1 MISVKLMNAV
11 KSELTRRLFFYGL
24 HEGAMLPLTLTSY
37 VLDVNCF
44 MYVNWVVSET
54 PVYVYWSCT
63 AVRFHTETNY
73 RKIPKIS
80 LGAYIFQRPF
90 LRGLFLQGLIFGWA
104 YLRRE
109 ICVSKSIGLALQLEV
124 NLPFLLCFTLY
135 SRAIFLISTRG
146 AYIWRGDL
154 TEGFLR
160 HGIGGL
166 YLEGL
171 IFGILGYSTMEES
184 FRPLYIS
191 VDQTFFSGDFFLPL
205 CEVIHVYSCGNFC
218 KTKLKNLSFCLPFV
232 HF

>member
-90 LRGLFLQGLIFGWA
+90 LRGLFLQGLILGGA

-135 SRAIFLISTRG
+135 SRAIFLISPRG
-146 AYIWRGDL
+146 TYIWRGL
-154 TEGFLR
+154 
-160 HGIGGL
+160 
-166 YLEGL
+166 
-171 IFGILGYSTMEES
+171 
-184 FRPLYIS
+184 
-191 VDQTFFSGDFFLPL
+191 FSEF
-205 CEVIHVYSCGNFC
+205 
-218 KTKLKNLSFCLPFV
+218 
-232 HF
+232 

>member
-90 LRGLFLQGLIFGWA
+90 LRGLFLQGLIFGGA
-104 YLRRE
+104 YLQRE
-109 ICVSKSIGLALQLEV
+109 ICVSKSNGLPFYLGV

-135 SRAIFLISTRG
+135 LRAIFQVQAPG
-146 AYIWRGDL
+146 
-154 TEGFLR
+154 
-160 HGIGGL
+160 
-166 YLEGL
+166 GL
-171 IFGILGYSTMEES
+171 IFGGAI
-184 FRPLYIS
+184 
-191 VDQTFFSGDFFLPL
+191 
-205 CEVIHVYSCGNFC
+205 
-218 KTKLKNLSFCLPFV
+218 
-232 HF
+232 

>member
-90 LRGLFLQGLIFGWA
+90 LRGLILQEGNLRFKIHWA
-104 YLRRE
+104 SLT
-109 ICVSKSIGLALQLEV
+109 VGSKFTVFALFYFVFED
-124 NLPFLLCFTLY
+124 NFPY
-135 SRAIFLISTRG
+135 K
-146 AYIWRGDL
+146 
-154 TEGFLR
+154 
-160 HGIGGL
+160 HPGGL
-166 YLEGL
+166 YLEGRFNGGFFASRDRGL
-171 IFGILGYSTMEES
+171 IFGGAYFRNFRVFHYGGKFSPVIHFCRSDILFG
-184 FRPLYIS
+184 R
-191 VDQTFFSGDFFLPL
+191 FLPFTL
-205 CEVIHVYSCGNFC
+205 WGYTYVLLWKFLQN
-218 KTKLKNLSFCLPFV
+218 KA
-232 HF
+232 